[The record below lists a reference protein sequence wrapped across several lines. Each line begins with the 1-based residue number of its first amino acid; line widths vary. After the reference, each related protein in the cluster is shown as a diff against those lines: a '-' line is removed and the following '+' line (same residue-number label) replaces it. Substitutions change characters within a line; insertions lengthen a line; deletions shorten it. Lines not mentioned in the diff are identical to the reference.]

1 MRLRGWRR
9 LPSHRMSFRRPSL
22 RGTHYPTLDGVR
34 GVAILLVVVHNFSF
48 DDAVLDGFVGRLL
61 HACIIGGWIGVT
73 MFFVLSGFLITGI
86 LLDTQHEPGHFR
98 RFYLRRTLR
107 IAPLYYAVLLV
118 AFVGLPLAGIAPAS
132 VRADE
137 PSQLWLWC
145 YLSNWVQPF
154 GLAGH
159 AFPHFWSL
167 AVEEQFYLLWP
178 LLTWRRRPETVLRWG
193 LALAVLAPAV
203 RVGLL
208 LRGGTPE
215 LAYLWSPCRMDAL
228 ALGGCAAAALRM
240 PGLATLLAARR
251 TQVLAAASA
260 TFVVCVLACRGL
272 WSSSFTMQTLG
283 YSLLAV
289 SFASLV
295 LGLACADLAGDVQ
308 WPVRLWRAAPL
319 RVLARYSYGIYIF
332 HKPLQQGIG
341 APLMQWIGAGMI
353 HSTSANAAYA
363 AGGLAA
369 SLALAVLSYH
379 GFEQRFLALKARVS

>member
-1 MRLRGWRR
+1 
-9 LPSHRMSFRRPSL
+9 MSFRRPSL

-34 GVAILLVVVHNFSF
+34 GMAILLVVLHNFSF
-48 DDAVLDGFVGRLL
+48 DDAVLSGPVGRLL
-61 HACIIGGWIGVT
+61 HAGIIGGWIGVM

-118 AFVGLPLAGIAPAS
+118 AFVGLPLAGIAPES
-132 VRADE
+132 VRADA
-137 PSQLWLWC
+137 PSQVWLWT

-154 GLAGH
+154 GLAGN

-193 LALAVLAPAV
+193 LALALLAPVV
-203 RVGLL
+203 RAGVLL
-208 LRGGTPE
+208 GGGTSGM
-215 LAYLWSPCRMDAL
+215 AYVWSPCRMDAL
-228 ALGGCAAAALRM
+228 ALGGCAAAVLRI
-240 PGLATLLAARR
+240 PGLAARFAAHR
-251 TQVLAAASA
+251 TQVLAAAGA
-260 TFVVCVLACRGL
+260 LFVACVLACRGL

-289 SFASLV
+289 SFALLV
-295 LGLACADLAGDVQ
+295 LGLACADLAGDAQ
-308 WPVRLWRAAPL
+308 WPIRLWRVAPL
-319 RVLARYSYGIYIF
+319 RVLARYSYGIYVF

-341 APLMQWIGAGMI
+341 TPLMQWIGAGVM
-353 HSTSANAAYA
+353 HSTAANAAYA

-369 SLALAVLSYH
+369 SLALAVVSYH
-379 GFEQRFLALKARVS
+379 GFERRFLALKTRIR

>member
-1 MRLRGWRR
+1 
-9 LPSHRMSFRRPSL
+9 MSFGRPSL
-22 RGTHYPTLDGVR
+22 RGIHYPALDGVR

-48 DDAVLDGFVGRLL
+48 DDAILGGFAGRLL
-61 HACIIGGWIGVT
+61 HTAIIGGWIGVA

-86 LLDTQHEPGHFR
+86 LLDTQHEAGHFR

-137 PSQLWLWC
+137 PSQLWLWT

-193 LALAVLAPAV
+193 LALALLAPAV

-208 LRGGTPE
+208 LRGGAPA

-240 PGLATLLAARR
+240 PGPAAWLAARR
-251 TQVLAAASA
+251 TGVLAAASA
-260 TFVVCVLACRGL
+260 TFVACVLACRGL
-272 WSSSFTMQTLG
+272 WSSSFAMQTLG
-283 YSLLAV
+283 YSLLAI
-289 SFASLV
+289 SFTLLV
-295 LGLACADLAGDVQ
+295 LGLACADLADDGR
-308 WPVRLWRAAPL
+308 WPVRVWRAAPL
-319 RVLARYSYGIYIF
+319 RVLARYSYGIYVF
-332 HKPLQQGIG
+332 HKPLQQGVG
-341 APLMQWIGAGMI
+341 TPLMEWLGAGVI

-369 SLALAVLSYH
+369 SLALAALSYH
-379 GFEQRFLALKARVS
+379 GFEQRFLALKARIR